1 MRFLNF
7 GSGTAGSKSILGR
20 TLWRVLRIV
29 GFIVTGALS
38 FGLLPTGLLPGGSQT
53 PSIAPMATALESA
66 AEKADPSYRYRH
78 ESRQRAQPT
87 RQEMSFP
94 ADGNGHFLINA
105 VVNGEDVRFVVDT
118 GATDVVFGI
127 NTAKRLGY
135 DPDTLDF
142 SKKYQTANGLADGAP
157 VTLRE
162 IRIGS
167 LSLYEVP
174 ATIVRQ
180 PLPVALLGNS
190 FLSRLSGHEV
200 RDGRLT
206 MYW

>member
-7 GSGTAGSKSILGR
+7 GSSNAGSKSILGR
-20 TLWRVLRIV
+20 TLWRVLRLL
-29 GFIVTGALS
+29 GFIVTAALS
-38 FGLLPTGLLPGGSQT
+38 FGLLPTGLLPVGTQT

-66 AEKADPSYRYRH
+66 AEKAAPSFRYRH
-78 ESRQRAQPT
+78 QSRQTPSPT
-87 RQEMSFP
+87 HQEMSFP
-94 ADGNGHFLINA
+94 ADGNGHFLVNA

-118 GATDVVFGI
+118 GATDVVLGV
-127 NTAKRLGY
+127 NMARRLGY
-135 DPDTLDF
+135 DPDTLDY

-167 LSLYEVP
+167 LSLYDLP

-190 FLSRLSGHEV
+190 FLSRLAGHEV

>member
-7 GSGTAGSKSILGR
+7 GSDTAGGKSILGQV
-20 TLWRVLRIV
+20 LWRVMRLL
-29 GFIVTGALS
+29 GFIVTAALS
-38 FGLLPTGLLPGGSQT
+38 FGLYPSSQT

-78 ESRQRAQPT
+78 ESRQTAQPT
-87 RQEMSFP
+87 HQEMSFP

-118 GATDVVFGI
+118 GATDVVLGI

-142 SKKYQTANGLADGAP
+142 SKRYQTANGLADGAP